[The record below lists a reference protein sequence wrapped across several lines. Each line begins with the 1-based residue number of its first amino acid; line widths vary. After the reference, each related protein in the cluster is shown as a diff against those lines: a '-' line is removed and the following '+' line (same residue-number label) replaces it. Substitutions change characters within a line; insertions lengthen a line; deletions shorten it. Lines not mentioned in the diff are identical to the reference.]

1 MPRITVNRREF
12 LGISLAGA
20 LTWFWK
26 PQEARALGG
35 KLPEFGVAAPDFNL
49 PGTIGG
55 TTTPNLSLDSW
66 RGKWLVLYFYPRDF
80 TSGCTIEAHGFPRCI
95 GRLQRPQL

>member
-26 PQEARALGG
+26 PQGPEHWAASSQSLGLLHQISISRERSAESPLRIFRWIRGEEMVGALF
-35 KLPEFGVAAPDFNL
+35 LPERFH
-49 PGTIGG
+49 I
-55 TTTPNLSLDSW
+55 
-66 RGKWLVLYFYPRDF
+66 RM
-80 TSGCTIEAHGFPRCI
+80 HH
-95 GRLQRPQL
+95 